1 MRAIKCY
8 SVVFG
13 VTLKLLV
20 INISPS
26 FPAINK
32 HRRFFYQRSVT
43 TCGTVVRRRRIDNT
57 SPVAALR
64 PVYSDTT
71 QLNSASSRVELR
83 RYKRAFKST
92 HWGQILAQNRDFC
105 LPHLHLMP
113 PLGEGGGFRWNI
125 AMPFSTG
132 KIELYGY
139 PTVKKIWCCVYSFWQ
154 NSRTWQTN
162 RHTDRHRMTT

>member
-1 MRAIKCY
+1 MSLIFLAHIVGIWWLM
-8 SVVFG
+8 ST
-13 VTLKLLV
+13 TLNHCISTLSQMTRFTLL
-20 INISPS
+20 ITRRLLMDISPS
-26 FPAINK
+26 FLAINK
-32 HRRFFYQRSVT
+32 HRRLYHQRSVT

-105 LPHLHLMP
+105 LPHLHLTP
-113 PLGEGGGFRWNI
+113 PLGGSRWNI
-125 AMPFSTG
+125 AMPFGTE
-132 KIELYGY
+132 KLE
-139 PTVKKIWCCVYSFWQ
+139 WCVYPMVKNMWC
-154 NSRTWQTN
+154 
-162 RHTDRHRMTT
+162 